1 MVQNLVRY
9 FVANTYKPLLVK
21 YLSRNRQ
28 YASNGLSLEIPP
40 QVFHPG
46 FFFST
51 KLLMR
56 CINNLE
62 LKGKTLLELGAGSG
76 LIAMNAE
83 KQGAKATASD
93 INPVAIEYLKK
104 NRQRNGASIRVVHS
118 DLFDDI
124 PLEAFD
130 IIAINPPYYKK
141 DPHAPGDYAWYCGK
155 KGEYFERL
163 FTGVGNYMHDAS
175 QVLMILCDGC
185 DFEMIRNMAAG
196 KGFKLVCLQESRNLI
211 EKNFIF
217 KIEKP

>member
-1 MVQNLVRY
+1 MTSFVRY
-9 FVANTYKPLLVK
+9 VVANTYKPLLVK
-21 YLSRNRQ
+21 YLSRNRE
-28 YASNGLSLEIPP
+28 YNSNGLSLEIPP

-56 CINNLE
+56 CINKLDLN
-62 LKGKTLLELGAGSG
+62 GKTLLELGAGSG
-76 LIAMNAE
+76 FIAMQAE
-83 KQGAKATASD
+83 KQGAFATASD

-104 NRQRNGASIRVVHS
+104 NRQRNGSSISIVHS

-124 PLEAFD
+124 PLQAFD

-141 DPHAPGDYAWYCGK
+141 DPQSPADYAWFCGK

-163 FTGVGNYMHDAS
+163 FTGLGNYMHDAS

-185 DFEMIRNMAAG
+185 DLDMIKSMAIG
-196 KGFKLVCLQESRNLI
+196 KGFRLECIHESRNLV

-217 KIEKP
+217 KIEKA